1 MDAVVR
7 VVTREQRTLARGGGA
22 GAVME
27 NVKVAF
33 NIVRR
38 KKMIQQMETTAG

>member
-7 VVTREQRTLARGGGA
+7 VVTKAQRTLARGGGA

-27 NVKVAF
+27 DVKGVF
-33 NIVRR
+33 KIVRR
-38 KKMIQQMETTAG
+38 KKLI